1 MPVSSSLRTTTRAVI
16 FDLDG
21 VLVWTIPMHWW
32 AFKKTFE
39 TRGRDFSYEEYM
51 REALGAPREE
61 VIRRVLGDGLGP
73 AEFEELIA
81 LKGNYVE
88 EYLREKGVDMIP
100 GALDF
105 VQAVREHKV
114 KTAVASAS
122 RTPRLLLESV
132 GAADLFETIV
142 DRGMVVNSKPHPD
155 VFLSAAK
162 KLGVTPAECIVIE
175 DSAVGVEAAVRASMR
190 VLALTT
196 THERNELAQA
206 AAVYRRFADIPL
218 EEWLGVG

>member
-1 MPVSSSLRTTTRAVI
+1 
-16 FDLDG
+16 
-21 VLVWTIPMHWW
+21 
-32 AFKKTFE
+32 
-39 TRGRDFSYEEYM
+39 M

-61 VIRRVLGDGLGP
+61 VIRRVLGDGLSS
-73 AEFEELIA
+73 AESEELIA
-81 LKGNYVE
+81 LKGHYVE
-88 EYLREKGVDMIP
+88 EYLREKGVDTIP

-155 VFLSAAK
+155 VFLSAAE

-175 DSAVGVEAAVRASMR
+175 DSAVGVEAAVRAGMR

-196 THERNELAQA
+196 THERDKLTNA
-206 AAVYRRFADIPL
+206 AAIYRGFAEIPL
-218 EEWLGVG
+218 EEWLAAC